1 MPSVLVSGAPKQ
13 VSAVGEA
20 LRRRGAQVVEVT
32 DLSNVVRA
40 CQDAGEGAF
49 AAYVQLGASF
59 RVQGD
64 TAVQRVRHFYADG
77 VLARFTA
84 LDAARPALAPGASV
98 VFVMGSLP
106 PDVASDADRAA
117 RRSLTNVLAQAV
129 RADASP
135 SELTIRVLD
144 ADIEADRVAALALG
158 QSPEPRDAESHLEGL
173 SLSDWR
179 VELMG
184 VVLVET

>member
-1 MPSVLVSGAPKQ
+1 MTTVLVSGAPKQ
-13 VSAVGEA
+13 VSAIAHA
-20 LRRRGAQVVEVT
+20 LRRRGADVVEVT
-32 DLSNVVRA
+32 DLDKVPAACRA
-40 CQDAGEGAF
+40 AGEGAF
-49 AAYVQLGASF
+49 AGYVQLGASF
-59 RVQGD
+59 RVDGES
-64 TAVQRVRHFYADG
+64 AVQRVRHFYADG

-106 PDVASDADRAA
+106 PDVATDGDRTA
-117 RRSLTNVLAQAV
+117 RRALTDVLGRAV
-129 RADASP
+129 RADAAP
-135 SELTIRVLD
+135 AQLTIRVLD
-144 ADIEADRVAALALG
+144 ADAEPDRVAALTLG
-158 QSPEPRDAESHLEGL
+158 QSPGAPEPDERLEDL